1 MVEALISAASSLL
14 GIVLTSLITNSLVK
28 YRVQEL
34 EKKVDK
40 HNQVIERIYKI
51 EEKVENIGTSLER
64 IKDKL
69 EM

>member
-51 EEKVENIGTSLER
+51 EEKVENIEASLER

>member
-51 EEKVENIGTSLER
+51 EEKVENIETSLER